1 MVHLRVS
8 CLGPVG
14 GLTIKAI
21 IVNKFKAFLTLYCL
35 SLTHSLACISVWL
48 YRIELPGHGVQ
59 GRARSKK
66 LAAPTAHSP
75 APSNNRRIRS
85 NARFCAS
92 QGQYRTEKWQS
103 QVPKWPFLSWSI
115 SVVLNSYSSWSAIV
129 SRSKTLVNELT
140 IMCVK
145 IIIPVKCLESRT
157 WWWV

>member
-48 YRIELPGHGVQ
+48 YRIELPGYGLQ
-59 GRARSKK
+59 GRVRSKK
-66 LAAPTAHSP
+66 LAAPTAHGP
-75 APSNNRRIRS
+75 VPSSNWRILN

-92 QGQYRTEKWQS
+92 KGQNRTEQK
-103 QVPKWPFLSWSI
+103 
-115 SVVLNSYSSWSAIV
+115 
-129 SRSKTLVNELT
+129 
-140 IMCVK
+140 
-145 IIIPVKCLESRT
+145 
-157 WWWV
+157 